1 MNDLTKLRE
10 IANAATPGP
19 WESAAAPAEGSDET
33 AIEYLE
39 GALTGY
45 GPLCVVWVPETLG
58 DPDGYRLT
66 ATTGDGPHALMDAAH
81 IATFD
86 PPTVIALLGEIEEL
100 RRWKA
105 EMVQMLDGLNK
116 LAQAAEVPLGGRII
130 ETATERIEELR
141 AALVELAKTKENDQ

>member
-1 MNDLTKLRE
+1 MTSLDLTKLRE

-19 WESAAAPAEGSDET
+19 WESGMTTFGDPRDGATHACVRVEDAHWTDHLAVIEGST
-33 AIEYLE
+33 E
-39 GALTGY
+39 GDL
-45 GPLCVVWVPETLG
+45 
-58 DPDGYRLT
+58 D
-66 ATTGDGPHALMDAAH
+66 MAH
-81 IATFD
+81 IAAFD
-86 PPTVIALLGEIEEL
+86 PPTVLELLDEVEEL

-105 EMVQMLDGLNK
+105 EMVQMLDGLNE